1 MSNYSVKESGEDFEP
16 VSRIVEDEYRIIDD
30 IEVKIKP
37 KSLES
42 NKEKNASVGYV
53 HKVLDKLI
61 ADLNDTFVSDL
72 DYQLR
77 LNANYVQNKLSK
89 DLYDLDKVVMG
100 TNQNY
105 EILEKNF
112 NNLRE
117 EVEKLKIGTVS
128 DDNIDEWE
136 APTHHDIL

>member
-1 MSNYSVKESGEDFEP
+1 MKRAIIGIIGGDN
-16 VSRIVEDEYRIIDD
+16 SRVIDD

-37 KSLES
+37 KSFES
-42 NKEKNASVGYV
+42 NKEKNALVGYV
-53 HKVLDKLI
+53 HKVLDKLVE
-61 ADLNDTFVSDL
+61 DLNDTFVSGL

-105 EILEKNF
+105 ENLEKNF

-117 EVEKLKIGTVS
+117 EVEKLKTGTVS
-128 DDNIDEWE
+128 DDDIDEWE
-136 APTHHDIL
+136 APTHSDIL

>member
-1 MSNYSVKESGEDFEP
+1 MSDYSMKATGKDFELIGIIGGDN
-16 VSRIVEDEYRIIDD
+16 SRVIDD

-37 KSLES
+37 KSFES

-53 HKVLDKLI
+53 HKVLDKLVE
-61 ADLNDTFVSDL
+61 DLNDTFVSGL

-105 EILEKNF
+105 ESLEKNF

-117 EVEKLKIGTVS
+117 EVEKLKTGTVS
-128 DDNIDEWE
+128 DDDIDEWE
-136 APTHHDIL
+136 APTHSDIL

>member
-1 MSNYSVKESGEDFEP
+1 MSNYSVKESGEHYE
-16 VSRIVEDEYRIIDD
+16 SLKRIVEDEYRVISD

-37 KSLES
+37 KSFES

-53 HKVLDKLI
+53 HKILDKLVQ
-61 ADLNDTFVSDL
+61 DLNDDFVSGL

-77 LNANYVQNKLSK
+77 INDDYIQNKLSS
-89 DLYDLDKVVMG
+89 DLYDLNKVVMG

-112 NNLRE
+112 NNLKE
-117 EVEKLKIGTVS
+117 EVEKLKTGTVS
-128 DDNIDEWE
+128 DDDIDKWE
-136 APTHHDIL
+136 APASSDIL

>member
-1 MSNYSVKESGEDFEP
+1 M
-16 VSRIVEDEYRIIDD
+16 
-30 IEVKIKP
+30 
-37 KSLES
+37 
-42 NKEKNASVGYV
+42 
-53 HKVLDKLI
+53 
-61 ADLNDTFVSDL
+61 
-72 DYQLR
+72 R

-117 EVEKLKIGTVS
+117 EVEKLKTGTVS

-136 APTHHDIL
+136 APTHSDIL

>member
-1 MSNYSVKESGEDFEP
+1 MSNYSVKESVEDDE
-16 VSRIVEDEYRIIDD
+16 SLKRIVEDEYRMIDD

-37 KSLES
+37 KSFES

-53 HKVLDKLI
+53 HTILDKLI

-117 EVEKLKIGTVS
+117 EVEKLKTGTVS

-136 APTHHDIL
+136 APTHSDIL

>member
-37 KSLES
+37 KSFES

-61 ADLNDTFVSDL
+61 TELNDTFVSDL

-117 EVEKLKIGTVS
+117 EVEKLKTGTVS

-136 APTHHDIL
+136 APTHSDIL

>member
-1 MSNYSVKESGEDFEP
+1 MSDYSMKATGKDFELIGIIGGDN
-16 VSRIVEDEYRIIDD
+16 SRVIDD

-37 KSLES
+37 KSFES

-53 HKVLDKLI
+53 HKVLDKLVE
-61 ADLNDTFVSDL
+61 DLNDTFVSGL

-100 TNQNY
+100 TRSCRH
-105 EILEKNF
+105 K
-112 NNLRE
+112 
-117 EVEKLKIGTVS
+117 KIV
-128 DDNIDEWE
+128 I
-136 APTHHDIL
+136 

>member
-1 MSNYSVKESGEDFEP
+1 MSNYSIKESEDGFEP

-37 KSLES
+37 KSFES

-53 HKVLDKLI
+53 HKVLDKLVE
-61 ADLNDTFVSDL
+61 DLNDNFVSGL

-77 LNANYVQNKLSK
+77 LDENYVQNKLSK
-89 DLYDLDKVVMG
+89 DLYDLDKVVIA
-100 TNQNY
+100 TNQSY

-117 EVEKLKIGTVS
+117 EVEKLKTRTVS

-136 APTHHDIL
+136 APTHFDIL

>member
-1 MSNYSVKESGEDFEP
+1 MSNYSVKESGEDFES

-37 KSLES
+37 KSFES

-53 HKVLDKLI
+53 HKVLDKLVE
-61 ADLNDTFVSDL
+61 DLNDNFVSDL

-117 EVEKLKIGTVS
+117 EVEKLKTGTVS

-136 APTHHDIL
+136 APTHSDIL